1 VSLGGFGTDEPRNQ
15 DKLCGTHGWQDG
27 RAWHHDYKTGRKVWS
42 PRLGTSLACRAGCGR
57 EASEATGYCEACDVI
72 VSRMIDESHE
82 AAIRRD
88 REEDGDGIS

>member
-1 VSLGGFGTDEPRNQ
+1 VVGNAATGEPVSLGGFG
-15 DKLCGTHGWQDG
+15 
-27 RAWHHDYKTGRKVWS
+27 
-42 PRLGTSLACRAGCGR
+42 LGLACRARCGH
-57 EASEATGYCEACDVI
+57 EASEATGYCGACDVI